1 MNSLN
6 LSLAFIGGFPERTFA
21 PITAGVIAL
30 FITMFATPYVRRL
43 ALAKGAVDDPKR
55 DERRIHVNPTPKW
68 GGLALYLGI
77 TLSIIAILVSYF
89 GENPFPPYIVSMIIG
104 STFVLVVGTLDDLYH
119 FSAKIQALFLLALGF
134 GVQYFSGPDYPLQIK
149 GVEFPLFFTAVKSS
163 VWIPFHAL
171 SWPFT
176 ALYILVVTKTM
187 DTIDGLD
194 GLAAGIAMIAAVT
207 LTILGIIG
215 LELRMAVLAAATAG
229 AAAGFLRYNF
239 NPAKIF
245 VGTGGSQLLG
255 FILACMSIIGAF
267 KAATAIAM
275 VVPLFIFGVPL
286 FDAAL
291 VVIRRLLARQPV
303 TQGDKRHIH
312 HTLISYG
319 LSQRQAVMILYLI
332 ALILCASLLVLLV
345 SFYQR

>member
-1 MNSLN
+1 MSSLD
-6 LSLAFIGGFPERTFA
+6 LPLAFLDVFPEKIFA
-21 PITAGVIAL
+21 PIVAGIFAL
-30 FITMFATPYVRRL
+30 LITMFATPYVRRL
-43 ALAKGAVDDPKR
+43 ALAKGAVDNPKR
-55 DERRIHVNPTPKW
+55 DDRRIHVNPTPKW
-68 GGLALYLGI
+68 GGFALYLGI
-77 TLSIIAILVSYF
+77 FLSVIVVLLSYF
-89 GENPFPPYIVSMIIG
+89 GENPFPSYVVSMIIG

-119 FSAKIQALFLLALGF
+119 FSAKIQFLFLLVLGF
-134 GVQYFSGPDYPLQIK
+134 AVQYFSGPDYPLQIK

-194 GLAAGIAMIAAVT
+194 GLATGIALIAAVT
-207 LTILGIIG
+207 LAILGIIG

-267 KAATAIAM
+267 KAATAMAIA
-275 VVPLFIFGVPL
+275 VPLFIFGVPL

-303 TQGDKRHIH
+303 TQGGKRHIH
-312 HTLISYG
+312 HTLINFG
-319 LSQRQAVMILYLI
+319 LSQRQAVMILYLV

-345 SFYQR
+345 SF